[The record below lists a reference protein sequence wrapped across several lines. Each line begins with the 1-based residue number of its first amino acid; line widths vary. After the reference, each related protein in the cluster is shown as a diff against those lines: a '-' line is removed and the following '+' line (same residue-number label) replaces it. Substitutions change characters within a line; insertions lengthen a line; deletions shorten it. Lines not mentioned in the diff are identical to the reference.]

1 MTRLKKTLSLLMLS
15 LSLLCTMPMT
25 AFATEGDLQSKTAD
39 TSAESGGG
47 TATKSDEDVA
57 NTSAATYNEDG
68 QYIIQTGDAI
78 TDIMDN
84 QRFQGAIRSIN
95 SITAF
100 IDIWFTRIITAT
112 AFFIISAAM
121 LKNAC
126 AGAYVANHKFWD
138 KVDDAHK
145 MAKEL
150 SISSIQSKFQGGQGI
165 MNAKAGS
172 LSNFI
177 LCLVPNIKAFTDF
190 DDNEMEPKAYF
201 MKAIPQMCVCIIIG
215 IFIYN
220 GYYRDT
226 AATVGQTGSV
236 IVTRVLGSVNPD
248 AMIDSI
254 FNTTGWPDLPT
265 KNDMSI
271 QGRAEYA
278 IGSSIKTA
286 VASQCKDIKTAQQK
300 AAAISA
306 IASVTRDKFTEVLS
320 EVGSGTGVG
329 ELEGKDVDWTTSK
342 VKAVYAATGASRED
356 GLDPADAK
364 GNRYFY
370 IEITKEE
377 LEGAGL
383 NSADFE
389 SGMGIVVTGY
399 LKQSIV
405 DNPVKGTS
413 ETEIKEYQGQELEPI
428 TVSISSRSDSRTVTA
443 DEVRSAV
450 TATLQSYNV
459 NSAYNLKGP
468 DGWKVSGNGS
478 SGCSSAT
485 VGSNAGATGTVKL
498 SGYIYTDK
506 GNYTA
511 LIINW

>member
-1 MTRLKKTLSLLMLS
+1 MLS
-15 LSLLCTMPMT
+15 LSLFCTMPIT

-39 TSAESGGG
+39 SAGTGGG
-47 TATKSDEDVA
+47 GSATQTDETAPDTP
-57 NTSAATYNEDG
+57 SAKFNEDG

-95 SITAF
+95 TITGF

-126 AGAYVANHKFWD
+126 AGAYVANSKFWD

-145 MAKEL
+145 KMEAL
-150 SISSIQSKFQGGQGI
+150 SISSVKGFFQGGQGP
-165 MNAKAGS
+165 MNTTAGGVRDF
-172 LSNFI
+172 LLGI
-177 LCLVPNIKAFTDF
+177 IPNIKAFTDF
-190 DDNEMEPKAYF
+190 DGADIEPKAYF
-201 MKAIPQMCVCIIIG
+201 MKAIPQMCVCVVIG

-265 KNDMSI
+265 KNDQSI

-278 IGSSIKTA
+278 IGSAMKTA
-286 VASQCKDIKTAQQK
+286 IASQCKDIKTAPQK

-306 IASVTRDKFTEVLS
+306 IASTTRDKFSSILS

-329 ELEGKDVDWTTSK
+329 ELEGKDVDWKTSG
-342 VKAVYAATGASRED
+342 VKAVYAATGANRSE

-370 IEITKEE
+370 IEVTKEE

-383 NSADFE
+383 SSGDFE
-389 SGMGIVVTGY
+389 TGMGIIVTGY

-405 DNPVKGTS
+405 DTPVKGTS
-413 ETEIKEYQGQELEPI
+413 ETEINEYQAQELEPI
-428 TVSISSRSDSRTVTA
+428 TVTVSSRSDSRTVTA

-450 TATLQSYNV
+450 TAVLQSYNV

-478 SGCSSAT
+478 SGCTSAT